1 MKLLRNTLILAVFAS
16 AFTACQSQPLSF
28 ASMSE
33 EELYAYNLDKP
44 VLQQVVC
51 VEEKTTSSYIRK
63 RRCQSLQQII
73 TSRSTV
79 DMQLE
84 VLNYG
89 YNYNSG
95 IGRSLD

>member
-1 MKLLRNTLILAVFAS
+1 MKILRNTLIITVFAVV
-16 AFTACQSQPLSF
+16 FTACQNQPMSF
-28 ASMSE
+28 AAMSE
-33 EELYAYNLDKP
+33 QELYAYNLDKP
-44 VLQQVVC
+44 VLDQVVC

-63 RRCQSLQQII
+63 RRCESLRRII
-73 TSRSTV
+73 TDRSTV